1 MVNRRVLP
9 WPSSEASHSWWA
21 SAWQIVVIAPTKQ
34 ALQSIRLESAAN
46 PTGSARF
53 GSNRFRHQLGDV
65 RHRVW
70 LPLSNSSRTQI
81 EPALGVAL
89 GLHAFSND
97 LPVIDFS
104 LIHGKDEEK
113 ISIILEIGWMPPRLP
128 RVVMTAT

>member
-1 MVNRRVLP
+1 M
-9 WPSSEASHSWWA
+9 
-21 SAWQIVVIAPTKQ
+21 VIAPTKQ
-34 ALQSIRLESAAN
+34 ALQSIRLDSAAN

-97 LPVIDFS
+97 LPIIDFN
-104 LIHGKDEEK
+104 LIHGKDEQK
-113 ISIILEIGWMPPRLP
+113 IKIILVIGWMPSRLP
-128 RVVMTAT
+128 RVVMTDT